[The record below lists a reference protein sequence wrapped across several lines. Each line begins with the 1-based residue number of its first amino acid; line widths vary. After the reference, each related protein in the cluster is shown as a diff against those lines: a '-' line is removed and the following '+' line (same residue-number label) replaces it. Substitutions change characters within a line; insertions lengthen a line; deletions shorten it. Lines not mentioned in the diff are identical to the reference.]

1 MPAPERSDQL
11 QDAVYW
17 QYQGIIDGE
26 VQLAAPVQLSQSN
39 TPPDGVRWNQTR
51 RDAQDPKGQKITLD
65 ASLVTSTRLVPDSLV
80 WPGTLDDWHGTGTG
94 SGAFDAEVMQVK
106 LETLVTDIKGR
117 ETSMKYGLMRY
128 RGTIPG

>member
-17 QYQGIIDGE
+17 KYQGIIDGE
-26 VQLAAPVQLSQSN
+26 VQLAAPVQLSVSN

-51 RDAQDPKGQKITLD
+51 RDAKDPKGQKITLD

-80 WPGTLDDWHGTGTG
+80 WPGSLDDFYGTGTG
-94 SGAFDAEVMQVK
+94 PGAFDGEIMQVV
-106 LETLVTDIKGR
+106 LETLVTDLKGR

-128 RGTIPG
+128 RGTPP

>member
-11 QDAVYW
+11 QDVVYW
-17 QYQGIIDGE
+17 RYLGIIDGE
-26 VQLAAPVQLSQSN
+26 VQLAAPVQLSISN
-39 TPPDGVRWNQTR
+39 SPPDGVRWNQTR

-80 WPGTLDDWHGTGTG
+80 WQGSLDDWFGTGTG
-94 SGAFDAEVMQVK
+94 PETFDTELMQVK
-106 LETLVTDIKGR
+106 LETLVTDLKGR

-128 RGTIPG
+128 RGTPPS

>member
-17 QYQGIIDGE
+17 EYRGIIDGE

-65 ASLVTSTRLVPDSLV
+65 ASLVTSTRLIPDSLV
-80 WPGTLDDWHGTGTG
+80 WQGSLDDFYGTGTG
-94 SGAFDAEVMQVK
+94 PSAFDGQLMQVK
-106 LETLVTDIKGR
+106 LETLVPDLKGR
-117 ETSMKYGLMRY
+117 EVSMKYGLMRY
-128 RGTIPG
+128 RGTPPS